1 MIRGNAPYVALA
13 ATVGVPCGFAFAALV
28 PAVAV
33 ALLATNVALWV
44 AYRLWGGDAAD
55 V

>member
-1 MIRGNAPYVALA
+1 MIRGNVPYVALA
-13 ATVGVPCGFAFAALV
+13 ALLPGAA
-28 PAVAV
+28 A

-44 AYRLWGGDAAD
+44 AYRLWGNEATD